1 MKQEGIVAAGLFI
14 GIGLFL
20 GGMQIKSGIARV
32 QDAQR
37 VVSVKGLAERE
48 VPADKVTWPIV
59 YKEVGNDLLA
69 LYGEIER
76 NNQKVLAFLRE
87 NGIEEGEITVS
98 QPDIIDYQT
107 ERYVQ
112 QDGIRYRYN
121 GTSVI
126 TVSSNRVDKVRGI
139 IPTVS
144 KLIKEGINISAN
156 RTYENPVVYSF
167 TGLNEVKPAM
177 IEEATKNARI
187 SAEKFATDSQS
198 RLGKIKTAN
207 QGQISISNRDENS
220 PHIKTLRVVT
230 TINYYLKD

>member
-1 MKQEGIVAAGLFI
+1 MKQESIVIAGLFI
-14 GIGLFL
+14 GIGLLL
-20 GGMQIKSGIARV
+20 GGMQIKSGMNKM

-59 YKEVGNDLLA
+59 YKEVNNDLLA
-69 LYGEIER
+69 LYEKIEK
-76 NNQKVLAFLRE
+76 NNKKVLEFLHE
-87 NGIEEGEITVS
+87 NGIEESEITVS
-98 QPDIIDYQT
+98 QPDIIDFQA

-112 QDGIRYRYN
+112 QDIRYRYN
-121 GTSVI
+121 GTSII
-126 TVSSNRVDKVRGI
+126 TVSSRQVDKIRNI
-139 IPTVS
+139 IPRIS
-144 KLIKEGINISAN
+144 QLIKEGINISAN
-156 RTYENPVVYSF
+156 RPYENPIIYDF
-167 TGLNEVKPAM
+167 TGLNDIKPAM
-177 IEEATKNARI
+177 IEEATRNARV
-187 SAEKFATDSQS
+187 SAEKFATDSES

>member
-20 GGMQIKSGIARV
+20 GGMQIKSGITRM

-87 NGIEEGEITVS
+87 NGKS
-98 QPDIIDYQT
+98 
-107 ERYVQ
+107 
-112 QDGIRYRYN
+112 
-121 GTSVI
+121 
-126 TVSSNRVDKVRGI
+126 
-139 IPTVS
+139 
-144 KLIKEGINISAN
+144 
-156 RTYENPVVYSF
+156 
-167 TGLNEVKPAM
+167 
-177 IEEATKNARI
+177 
-187 SAEKFATDSQS
+187 
-198 RLGKIKTAN
+198 
-207 QGQISISNRDENS
+207 
-220 PHIKTLRVVT
+220 
-230 TINYYLKD
+230 